1 MFILHIPANPVPP
14 MTPTLRAI
22 VIILYIPAKSCAT
35 LDQAL
40 HHWDQA
46 LGQRHQ
52 HCINYH
58 NIAHPCE
65 VLCQPCPSLGSLR
78 PSLGA
83 SSHSTTY
90 NNPPGIA
97 PPKKHIFQRQNT
109 LWAQPKF
116 QNFFVPPWIPK
127 RRFSQS
133 AKKSQNKYII
143 PEKSHSQSSRNSRSY
158 HFLPR
163 SAGAQDYRNSK
174 SSYFLPRRTGSQIS
188 RNSQSSHFLPRR
200 TGAQISRNSKSSHFP
215 PRSFLLDWR
224 KCLFCT
230 GLGIRGKVLRI
241 PEVLIFFPVE
251 LEHRVL
257 GIPKV
262 LIFFPVELEPRVLG
276 ISEVPIFCPIV
287 LEPGVLGIPEV
298 LIFFPV
304 VREAVSL

>member
-1 MFILHIPANPVPP
+1 MSLLGCQPRQSRQPPFSSSTFGAGDVTGRFGNPVVSPFQVILLLVT
-14 MTPTLRAI
+14 TPQEL
-22 VIILYIPAKSCAT
+22 
-35 LDQAL
+35 
-40 HHWDQA
+40 
-46 LGQRHQ
+46 
-52 HCINYH
+52 
-58 NIAHPCE
+58 
-65 VLCQPCPSLGSLR
+65 
-78 PSLGA
+78 
-83 SSHSTTY
+83 
-90 NNPPGIA
+90 
-97 PPKKHIFQRQNT
+97 PPKKTHFSKKKHILGST
-109 LWAQPKF
+109 K
-116 QNFFVPPWIPK
+116 VPELFCTPLDSKEEIFAVSK
-127 RRFSQS
+127 EITKQIHNSR
-133 AKKSQNKYII
+133 
-143 PEKSHSQSSRNSRSY
+143 KSHSQSSRNSRSY